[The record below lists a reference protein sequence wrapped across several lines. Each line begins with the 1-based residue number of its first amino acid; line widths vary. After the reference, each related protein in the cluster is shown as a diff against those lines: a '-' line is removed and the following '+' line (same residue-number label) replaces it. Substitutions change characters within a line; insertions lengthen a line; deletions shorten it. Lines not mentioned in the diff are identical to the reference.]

1 MQKNRKSV
9 NKSYQKQLD
18 FVRVSVNNSRNGRE
32 SGDAKTRPPESGRN
46 KARVAA
52 KPSQKKAL
60 IQGETYEEEIFAA
73 PNSCTRATRKHCHKH
88 QQITGVGGLENRYIF
103 SPAGYIFSFCGRGR
117 GVITQILA
125 LTSKKVKTLF
135 PPHLVLC
142 SPLGIDAQPLW
153 VQGWTIP
160 GTGGVKNRTWI
171 FWGG

>member
-1 MQKNRKSV
+1 M
-9 NKSYQKQLD
+9 
-18 FVRVSVNNSRNGRE
+18 RVSVNNSRNGRE

-73 PNSCTRATRKHCHKH
+73 PNSCTRATRNHCHYHH
-88 QQITGVGGLENRYIF
+88 QHRRWFGGLF
-103 SPAGYIFSFCGRGR
+103 TFVGSLSSFCGRGR

-142 SPLGIDAQPLW
+142 SPLGIDAQPL
-153 VQGWTIP
+153 
-160 GTGGVKNRTWI
+160 
-171 FWGG
+171 